1 MNKEIILEE
10 MYKILQDSR
19 EWNYEVKEH
28 EYVNY
33 VEGVL
38 DMTEAMLK
46 KDAADTLIKMT
57 TRDIKE

>member
-19 EWNYEVKEH
+19 EWNYEAKEH

-33 VEGVL
+33 VEGIL

-46 KDAADTLIKMT
+46 KDAADTLIKMA

>member
-1 MNKEIILEE
+1 MNMSKETILET
-10 MYKILQDSR
+10 MYKVLQDSR

-38 DMTEAMLK
+38 DITEALLTK
-46 KDAADTLIKMT
+46 AET
-57 TRDIKE
+57 KEEE